1 MPKSNT
7 RKLNDTQLVILSSAS
22 QREDGFAVLPEGVR
36 AASVKA
42 AVIRLTKLGFLKQV
56 RVKRNQ
62 PHWSSDEG
70 GRRIGLKITNAGLA
84 AIGVGDDGKG
94 EEQPAPEP
102 KRRGKKAAEPG
113 EAQRETGAPHA
124 GSKRAQIIAL
134 MQGVTGA
141 TLNDMVE
148 VTGWLPHTTRAALTG
163 LRHKGYAIA
172 KSRNAEAKTVYR
184 IDAGASWCWRAALPG
199 MAGPTRACPRS
210 PVPSR
215 ARTGTALASLGCV
228 IGHERHD
235 EEGAGSGSALRDLH
249 PCLNRARARAGVQLA
264 RQPARGIRGL
274 H

>member
-1 MPKSNT
+1 MPKSHT

-22 QREDGFAVLPEGVR
+22 QREDGLAVLPEGVR

-42 AVIRLTKLGFLKQV
+42 AVIRLSKLAFLKQV
-56 RVKRNQ
+56 RVKRDQ
-62 PHWSSDEG
+62 PHWSSDEE
-70 GRRIGLKITNAGLA
+70 GRRIGLKITNAGSA

-102 KRRGKKAAEPG
+102 KRRAKKAAEPR
-113 EAQRETGAPHA
+113 EAQRETGAPRR

-134 MQGVTGA
+134 MQSVTGA

-184 IDAGASWCWRAALPG
+184 IDAAAGEGTSTPGAEAHA
-199 MAGPTRACPRS
+199 
-210 PVPSR
+210 
-215 ARTGTALASLGCV
+215 
-228 IGHERHD
+228 
-235 EEGAGSGSALRDLH
+235 
-249 PCLNRARARAGVQLA
+249 
-264 RQPARGIRGL
+264 
-274 H
+274 

>member
-56 RVKRNQ
+56 RVKRDQ
-62 PHWSSDEG
+62 PHWSSDEE
-70 GRRIGLKITNAGLA
+70 GRRIGLKITTAGSA
-84 AIGVGDDGKG
+84 AIGVGDDSKG

-102 KRRGKKAAEPG
+102 KRRSKEAAEPG
-113 EAQRETGAPHA
+113 EAQRETGAPRR

-134 MQGVTGA
+134 MQGMAGA

-148 VTGWLPHTTRAALTG
+148 ATGWLPHTTRAALTG

-184 IDAGASWCWRAALPG
+184 IDAAGEGTSSTGAEAHA
-199 MAGPTRACPRS
+199 
-210 PVPSR
+210 
-215 ARTGTALASLGCV
+215 
-228 IGHERHD
+228 
-235 EEGAGSGSALRDLH
+235 
-249 PCLNRARARAGVQLA
+249 
-264 RQPARGIRGL
+264 
-274 H
+274 

>member
-22 QREDGFAVLPEGVR
+22 QREDGLAVLPEDVR

-42 AVIRLTKLGFLKQV
+42 AVIKLTKLGFLKQV
-56 RVKRNQ
+56 RVKRDQ
-62 PHWSSDEG
+62 PHWLTDEKG
-70 GRRIGLKITNAGLA
+70 KRIGLKITNAGSA

-102 KRRGKKAAEPG
+102 KRRAKKAAEPG
-113 EAQRETGAPHA
+113 EAQREAGASCG

-134 MQGVTGA
+134 MQGMAGA

-172 KSRNAEAKTVYR
+172 KSRNAKAETVYR
-184 IDAGASWCWRAALPG
+184 IDAAGEGTSSTGAEAHA
-199 MAGPTRACPRS
+199 
-210 PVPSR
+210 
-215 ARTGTALASLGCV
+215 
-228 IGHERHD
+228 
-235 EEGAGSGSALRDLH
+235 
-249 PCLNRARARAGVQLA
+249 
-264 RQPARGIRGL
+264 
-274 H
+274 